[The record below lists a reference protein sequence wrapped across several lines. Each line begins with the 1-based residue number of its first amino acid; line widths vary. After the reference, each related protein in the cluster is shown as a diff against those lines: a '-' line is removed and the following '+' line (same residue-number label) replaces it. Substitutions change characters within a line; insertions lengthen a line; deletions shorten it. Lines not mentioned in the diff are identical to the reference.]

1 MQKDSTSY
9 AATIGFFDGVHLGHR
24 FLLKQLQEA
33 ASERGLKTMAVTFR
47 DHPRKTLHSDYQP
60 QLLTTLDERIALLKA
75 CGVDEVIIL
84 DFTDEMAKK
93 TSREFMADVLHN
105 TLGVSCLLV
114 GYDHHFGCDT
124 GSKFEH
130 YTAIGHEM
138 GLEVLLADP
147 FTIKEG
153 KISSSRIRQLLAEGD
168 VERATHCLQ
177 RFYSLEG
184 IVIDGHK
191 VGRVMGLPTANIR
204 PNDNRKILPK
214 DGAYAVDV
222 VWREKRFRGVLN
234 IGCRPTLDNGKDR
247 SVEVFILDFS
257 ADIYGEELRVE
268 FLKHLR
274 GEKRFA
280 SLDELRHQILEDASL
295 AKKYKTDT

>member
-24 FLLKQLQEA
+24 SLLKQLQEA

-60 QLLTTLDERIALLKA
+60 QLLTTLDERIALIQE
-75 CGVDEVIIL
+75 CGIDEVRIL
-84 DFTDEMAKK
+84 EFTEETAKM
-93 TSREFMADVLHN
+93 TSRTFMTEVLRKELN
-105 TLGVSCLLV
+105 VSCLLI
-114 GYDHHFGCDT
+114 GYDHHFGSDT
-124 GSKFEH
+124 SSTFSDYVAMGRELGIEIVQAAHFAAGTEH
-130 YTAIGHEM
+130 
-138 GLEVLLADP
+138 V
-147 FTIKEG
+147 
-153 KISSSRIRQLLAEGD
+153 SSSHIRQLLTDGY
-168 VERATHCLQ
+168 VERAAQALH
-177 RFYSLEG
+177 RFYSIAG
-184 IVIDGHK
+184 RVVDGHK

-204 PNDNRKILPK
+204 PNDDRKILPK

-280 SLDELRHQILEDASL
+280 SLNELRHQILEDASL
-295 AKKYKTDT
+295 AKKV